1 MKHAAPLTPFQEKL
15 YDIVQQ
21 AYKEEI
27 IIKEIPPIKFD
38 SVEEVPSE
46 VLPEIQKLRP
56 VYDTMEPKWKEKG
69 EYVFE
74 CLIGII
80 EDHITGLFLS
90 IMTANV
96 LWLQLLSTWII
107 PARNE
112 RMQSVVSL
120 LKYFFL
126 VAIVIYVIKRSLIRG
141 KESSKKLKVWADTP
155 IEKEKHVRQ

>member
-15 YDIVQQ
+15 YDIVLQ
-21 AYKEEI
+21 AFK
-27 IIKEIPPIKFD
+27 KEIVITEIRPIKFEP
-38 SVEEVPSE
+38 VEEVSSE
-46 VLPEIQKLRP
+46 DLPAIQELRP
-56 VYDTMEPKWKEKG
+56 VSDAVEPKWKEKG
-69 EYVFE
+69 GYAFE

-120 LKYFFL
+120 LKCFFL
-126 VAIVIYVIKRSLIRG
+126 VVIAIYVIKRSLIRG
-141 KESSKKLKVWADTP
+141 RESWKKLKVWADTP
-155 IEKEKHVRQ
+155 IEKEKRIRQ